1 MFMSKGGFSGNIEF
15 AHLIESKKQDILRR
29 TDDGIQNTRQFQQL
43 LSLLSESRRKN
54 EEQDYR
60 LILISKVDLLSLCT
74 DADTRVIE
82 LFRSTDF
89 LINRTV
95 QVNSMLSVVSK
106 NNETFPSENNEA
118 RKYFT
123 SLSANGS
130 DFVVFLVA
138 PNATVNYFI
147 DGVDYG
153 NGVFYTLEAQ
163 LRYQERKPIDQLENV
178 LSDYRVSL
186 THQDTYL
193 KFFVTKAGLRALHA
207 ALKSTEDEET
217 FVNRQTHL
225 LNNKPEELFREDIR
239 RYISQHMRVVVSR
252 EVMLEDLDRL
262 DIKLTDEMG
271 SDLYFIEVKW
281 VGESIHRSGKKIGTA
296 YHAMPRINPDAVRQV
311 VGYIDQLL
319 DQKENVKIGYLAV
332 FDARKDD
339 LEDTGANITESVLP
353 EQQRGNYHRFVK
365 LPDFRVKNINPR

>member
-1 MFMSKGGFSGNIEF
+1 MGKGRFSDNTEF
-15 AHLIESKKQDILRR
+15 ARLIESKKQDILRR
-29 TDDGIQNTRQFQQL
+29 TDDGIQDTRQFQQL

-60 LILISKVDLLSLCT
+60 LVLISKTDLLSLCN
-74 DADTRVIE
+74 DADARVID
-82 LFRSTDF
+82 LFHSTDF
-89 LINRTV
+89 LTNRTV
-95 QVNSMLSVVSK
+95 QVDAGLGIISR
-106 NNETFPSENNEA
+106 NNQPFPADNNEA
-118 RKYFT
+118 RRYFT
-123 SLSANGS
+123 SLSADGG
-130 DFVVFLVA
+130 DYVVFLIA

-163 LRYQERKPIDQLENV
+163 RRYQERKSIEQLESV
-178 LSDYRVSL
+178 LNDYRVSL
-186 THQDTYL
+186 TYQDTYL

-207 ALKSTEDEET
+207 ALKSAEDEDT
-217 FVNRQTHL
+217 FVKSHKHL
-225 LNNKPEELFREDIR
+225 LNNSPEELFREDMR
-239 RYISQHMRVVVSR
+239 QYIMQHMRVVVSR

-281 VGESIHRSGKKIGTA
+281 VGESINNSGQKIGTA
-296 YHAMPRINPDAVRQV
+296 YHASPRINPDAVRQV

-319 DQKENVKIGYLAV
+319 EQKENVKIGYLAV

-339 LEDTGANITESVLP
+339 MEDTGKDITESVLP
-353 EQQRGNYHRFVK
+353 DGHRSNYHRFVK